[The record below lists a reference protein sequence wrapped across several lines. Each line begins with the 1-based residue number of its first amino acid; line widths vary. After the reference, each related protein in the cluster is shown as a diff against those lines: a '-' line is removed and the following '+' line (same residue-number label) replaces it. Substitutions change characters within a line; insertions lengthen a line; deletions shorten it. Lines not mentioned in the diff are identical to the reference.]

1 MEIDA
6 GLKIHGYEEFDVP
19 FENDNKRIE
28 RIISYSNEKL
38 VLVFYVGIEEVV
50 SMKVFNLTKGL
61 TKTTTVFPSLS
72 IGDLPSIIKLLTR

>member
-50 SMKVFNLTKGL
+50 SMKVFDLTKGL
-61 TKTTTVFPSLS
+61 AKTTTVFPSLS
-72 IGDLPSIIKLLTR
+72 IGDLPSIIKLLSR